1 MMQLTLLIKFTER
14 VRVLIE
20 IKGVTKKY
28 GDYTAIENVNI
39 TVEDSSVY
47 GIAGFNGCGKTT
59 LLNVCAGVFKAEEGA
74 VFLDGADAFDNSK
87 ERKEMFYLTDD
98 TWFPAKNSVLSSAKY
113 YAEYFPNF
121 DFDVLQEV
129 CDLFGLNSKANIKS
143 LSKGMKKQAGLA
155 IAFAASPKYLLI
167 DETFDGLD
175 PHKREILRKL
185 LLEYINT
192 TGASVVISSHNL
204 ADISDLCD
212 HIAIINGKSVILNCA
227 IEDISEHYRR
237 VYLTFENPINEG
249 LFKGVNYRK
258 CELTERT
265 ATLLICGDVEKEIE
279 KLSALGAENMKTE
292 LLTLEEVFSEE
303 TEAITDDG
311 KIKSIFNKKR
321 I

>member
-1 MMQLTLLIKFTER
+1 M
-14 VRVLIE
+14 LIE

-39 TVEDSSVY
+39 TVEDSSVF
-47 GIAGFNGCGKTT
+47 GVAGFNGCGKTT

-74 VFLDGADAFDNSK
+74 AFLDGADAFDNAK
-87 ERKEMFYLTDD
+87 ERKELFYLTDD
-98 TWFPAKNSVLSSAKY
+98 TWFPVKSSVKGSAKY
-113 YAEYFPNF
+113 YAEYFPDF
-121 DFDVLQEV
+121 DFEVFQEV
-129 CDLFGLNSKANIKS
+129 CGLFGLDSNSNIKA

-155 IAFAASPKYLLI
+155 IAFGASPKYLLI

-185 LLEYINT
+185 LLEYINA
-192 TGASVVISSHNL
+192 TGASVIISSHNL

-212 HIAIINGKSVILNCA
+212 HIAIINGKNVILNCA

-237 VYLTFENPINEG
+237 VYMTFENAVNEG
-249 LFKGVNYRK
+249 VFKGVNYRK

-265 ATLLICGDVEKEIE
+265 AILLICGDVEAEIQ
-279 KLSALGAENMKTE
+279 KLENLGAESIKTE
-292 LLTLEEVFSEE
+292 RLTLEEVFSEE

-311 KIKSIFNKKR
+311 KIKSVFRKKR

>member
-1 MMQLTLLIKFTER
+1 M
-14 VRVLIE
+14 IE

-39 TVEDSSVY
+39 TVEDSSVF

-74 VFLDGADAFDNSK
+74 VFLDGEDAFDNSK
-87 ERKEMFYLTDD
+87 ERKELFYLTDD
-98 TWFPAKNSVLSSAKY
+98 TWFPVKTSIKGSAKY
-113 YAEYFPNF
+113 YSKYFPDF
-121 DFDVLQEV
+121 DFDVFEEI
-129 CDLFGLNSKANIKS
+129 CGLFGLNKNANIKS

-192 TGASVVISSHNL
+192 TGASVIISSHNL
-204 ADISDLCD
+204 AEISGLCD
-212 HIAIINGKSVILNCA
+212 HIAIINGKNIILNCA

-237 VYLTFENPINEG
+237 VYLTFGNSVNEEM
-249 LFKGVNYRK
+249 FKGINYRK

-265 ATLLICGDVEKEIE
+265 ATLLVCGDAEKEIE
-279 KLSALGAENMKTE
+279 KLYSLGAESMKTE